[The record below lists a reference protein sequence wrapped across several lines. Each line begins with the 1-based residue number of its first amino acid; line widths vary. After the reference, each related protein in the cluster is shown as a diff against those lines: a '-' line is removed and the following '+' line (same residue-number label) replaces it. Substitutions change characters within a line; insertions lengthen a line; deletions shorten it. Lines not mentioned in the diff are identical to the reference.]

1 MSERLETVSVRARR
15 LATARHE
22 EDGAAVVVFCHGFR
36 GERTGPNRVFVTVA
50 RRLATLGISSL
61 RFDQYGSGDSEGSF
75 VDSSFADWVDTIRV
89 LAQQE
94 ADRGRRVALFGQSMG
109 ASAALCAA
117 ADLPLSAVVAWVP
130 DASVDAFV
138 PDPRGVVEE
147 GGQLVG
153 NAFWEEAHA
162 ADVPGRFAAV
172 AAPCHLVFGTEDAY
186 VSVQNRE
193 ALTGLVKPVDVV
205 DVLDGYP
212 HSAWTVEQAERVI
225 DRSIGFLSQHLGE
238 HARR

>member
-1 MSERLETVSVRARR
+1 MTERLEAASVRDRR
-15 LATARHE
+15 IAIARHE
-22 EDGAAVVVFCHGFR
+22 EDGPAVVVFCHGFR
-36 GERTGPNRVFVTVA
+36 GERTGPNRLFVTVA
-50 RRLATLGISSL
+50 RRLAALGISSL
-61 RFDQYGSGDSEGSF
+61 RFDQYGSGDSEGAF
-75 VDSSFADWVDTIRV
+75 VDSSFADWVRTIGV
-89 LAQQE
+89 LAQEE

-117 ADLPLSAVVAWVP
+117 PDLPLSAVVAWVP

-138 PDPRGVVEE
+138 PDPGGVVEE

-172 AAPCHLVFGTEDAY
+172 SAPCHLVFGTDDAY
-186 VSVQNRE
+186 VSAENRE
-193 ALTGLVKPVDVV
+193 ALTRLAKPSDVV

-212 HSAWTVEQAERVI
+212 HSAWTVERAERVV
-225 DRSIGFLSQHLGE
+225 DRSTAFLLQHLGRASE
-238 HARR
+238 A